1 MPSDTQPNTP
11 GPNIVLGPHKHCPTH
26 RLRENG
32 DPLACKRARKGAPSA
47 APTASASPALQV
59 LNSGAIGAGVST
71 PAANRPLLLQGCDT
85 ANSSNDGASDGV
97 DIQPIDVDDSDLEDS
112 GEASKSQVGLTELDE
127 DDDTELGKSSSN
139 IADLVGLSVI

>member
-1 MPSDTQPNTP
+1 MPSDTQPDTP
-11 GPNIVLGPHKHCPTH
+11 DPNIVLGPRKRRPTH

-32 DPLACKRARKGAPSA
+32 DPLAYKRARKGAPSA
-47 APTASASPALQV
+47 APTASASPALRV
-59 LNSGAIGAGVST
+59 HNGGAIGAGVSA

-85 ANSSNDGASDGV
+85 ADSSDDGASDGI
-97 DIQPIDVDDSDLEDS
+97 DIQPIDIDDSDLEDS
-112 GEASKSQVGLTELDE
+112 GEAGKSQAGSTELDE